1 MKLAIVMISNIKCF
15 IRAIVKTMM
24 KHHYQPLESAASH
37 FNENI
42 LVLLDFIQG
51 GQFDAYMFPSF
62 NISLNFGPQQF
73 THTKTDWQIKDVS
86 NNVIIWESLQDT
98 KNLTSIRCPK
108 LLEAETF
115 YTLNIKAYGTKSE
128 AQAESKTLT
137 TVFKTGTVSGIGTPG
152 AAGFGVGVAPAHLLE
167 HLGLSVMEGTTIQTS
182 PNFGNYVDS
191 NNNVYVFVPAFCYS
205 FDKTEIGNEIA
216 AKSPSAFAIKSFAE
230 FNYDE
235 TKANE
240 AKYIL
245 HRAFIDGGEA
255 KEGFFITKY
264 LVSKGNKSVKNAIA
278 ISLTSSGTDAP
289 SKDSELNTKCEGCAY
304 DAITIAKK
312 MTQNKG
318 TCASG
323 FMYSALA
330 MLSYVHGLHA
340 TSKDNCAW
348 YDETGTTNYPK
359 GCNNNALG
367 DTDDKEILYECSDTK
382 IAQKGN
388 TGGANH
394 FERTTHNGQTC
405 GIADLNGLL
414 EEVALGVIMY
424 NANSNVGKFMVMKDS
439 VSLTQFTK
447 DNVQDGQTTLYDWQS
462 APPCYAGATANTGY
476 SVYWGHSSSNTFFT
490 NHNGINRA
498 YCGLFPAV
506 KQTTAINE
514 FGKDYAYAYWWSS
527 YPAVLRCGGMWSYTT
542 CAGVFYRSLHSYRG
556 WTHSNSS
563 WGFRAAAYGKI
574 HLPKLRSRAKT
585 LIHQQHQKV

>member
-1 MKLAIVMISNIKCF
+1 M
-15 IRAIVKTMM
+15 
-24 KHHYQPLESAASH
+24 
-37 FNENI
+37 
-42 LVLLDFIQG
+42 
-51 GQFDAYMFPSF
+51 
-62 NISLNFGPQQF
+62 
-73 THTKTDWQIKDVS
+73 
-86 NNVIIWESLQDT
+86 QDT

-216 AKSPSAFAIKSFAE
+216 AKSPSAFAIKSFGE
-230 FNYDE
+230 FNYNE

-289 SKDSELNTKCEGCAY
+289 SKDSELNTECTGQAY

-312 MTQNKG
+312 MTNNKG

-323 FMYSALA
+323 FIYSALA

-348 YDETGTTNYPK
+348 YDEAGTT
-359 GCNNNALG
+359 
-367 DTDDKEILYECSDTK
+367 KELS
-382 IAQKGN
+382 
-388 TGGANH
+388 
-394 FERTTHNGQTC
+394 
-405 GIADLNGLL
+405 
-414 EEVALGVIMY
+414 
-424 NANSNVGKFMVMKDS
+424 
-439 VSLTQFTK
+439 
-447 DNVQDGQTTLYDWQS
+447 
-462 APPCYAGATANTGY
+462 
-476 SVYWGHSSSNTFFT
+476 T
-490 NHNGINRA
+490 N
-498 YCGLFPAV
+498 
-506 KQTTAINE
+506 
-514 FGKDYAYAYWWSS
+514 
-527 YPAVLRCGGMWSYTT
+527 
-542 CAGVFYRSLHSYRG
+542 
-556 WTHSNSS
+556 
-563 WGFRAAAYGKI
+563 
-574 HLPKLRSRAKT
+574 
-585 LIHQQHQKV
+585 

>member
-1 MKLAIVMISNIKCF
+1 
-15 IRAIVKTMM
+15 MM
-24 KHHYQPLESAASH
+24 KHHYQPLEPATI
-37 FNENI
+37 NENI
-42 LVLLDFIQG
+42 SVLLEFIQG

-86 NNVIIWESLQDT
+86 NNVTIWESLQDT
-98 KNLTSIRCPK
+98 RNLTSIRCPK

-115 YTLNIKAYGTKSE
+115 YTLNIKAYGARSE
-128 AQAESKTLT
+128 AHAESKTLT
-137 TVFKTGTVSGIGTPG
+137 TVFKTGTVSGIGSPG

-167 HLGLSVMEGTTIQTS
+167 HLGLSVMDGTTIQTS

-205 FDKTEIGNEIA
+205 FDKAETGNDIT
-216 AKSPSAFAIKSFAE
+216 AKSPSAFAIRSFAE
-230 FNYDE
+230 FNCNE

-240 AKYIL
+240 AEYIL

-264 LVSKGNKSVKNAIA
+264 LVSKGNRSVRNAIA

-289 SKDSELNTKCEGCAY
+289 SKDSELNTECAGVAY

-330 MLSYVHGLHA
+330 MLSYVHSLHA

-348 YDETGTTNYPK
+348 YDEAGTANYPK

-367 DTDDKEILYECSDTK
+367 DTDDKEILYECSDTQ

-414 EEVALGVIMY
+414 EEVALGVIMC
-424 NANSNVGKFMVMKDS
+424 NASSNAGKFMVMKDS
-439 VSLTQFTK
+439 VSITQFTK

-476 SVYWGHSSSNTFFT
+476 CAYWGHSSGNTFFT

-542 CAGVFYRSLHSYRG
+542 CAGVFYRSLHSYRS

-563 WGFRAAAYGKI
+563 WGFRAAAYG
-574 HLPKLRSRAKT
+574 
-585 LIHQQHQKV
+585 